1 MGQVTESIQ
10 QNPWG
15 WAIGVAIGAVILWL
29 VWSSIRDPGTG
40 GYDPFG
46 PDRDCSDF
54 SSQRQAQ
61 NFYKAAGGPAS
72 DRHRLDADRDGI
84 ACEALR

>member
-1 MGQVTESIQ
+1 MKSFQLPILAIVVMSILALVACGQSNGEVSE
-10 QNPWG
+10 
-15 WAIGVAIGAVILWL
+15 
-29 VWSSIRDPGTG
+29 GTSPQLTS

-46 PDRDCSDF
+46 PDRDCGDF
-54 SSQRQAQ
+54 SSHRKAQ
-61 NFYKAAGGPAS
+61 DFYKAAGGPAS